1 MVLAIATE
9 ALRLHSADTLRSG
22 LARVVSEA
30 SADSRDYMTAL
41 APLHD
46 CARRLGLDV
55 EGLFDE
61 AALAGRGD
69 AATIARQFGRRR
81 DITPEAF
88 GFTIEDAP
96 DGPEYRWV

>member
-1 MVLAIATE
+1 MVLDIATE
-9 ALRLHSADTLRSG
+9 ALRLRSADTLRSG
-22 LARVVSEA
+22 LARVVRKA

-55 EGLFDE
+55 ESVFEE
-61 AALAGRGD
+61 AALAGHGE
-69 AATIARQFGRRR
+69 AATIVREFGRRL
-81 DITPEAF
+81 DVTPEAF
-88 GFTIEDAP
+88 GFTVEDAP